1 MIDVLAQRKGL
12 VYILW
17 GGFAQKK
24 AKRVSEKDNCVIKA
38 AHPSPLSATKF
49 FGCKCFSAVNAYF
62 KAQGQP
68 PLDWTLPAD
77 I

>member
-1 MIDVLAQRKGL
+1 MLAKRKGL

-24 AKRVSEKDNCVIKA
+24 AKRVSEADNGVIKA

-49 FGCKCFSAVNAYF
+49 FGCKCFSAVNDYF
-62 KAQGQP
+62 KKHNQP
-68 PLDWTLPAD
+68 PLDWSLPAK